1 MDPYTAKPIDE
12 MTAINDGITILAG
25 AELGV
30 EAFGMQVFD
39 FPPNFPDYPEHDHGD
54 EGMEEVYLVLEGS
67 VEFEVEGDRVA
78 LGPGGMISIAP
89 ASRRKLRPGPHG
101 LRILALGGVPG
112 EPYERP
118 QGLDLPSGP

>member
-12 MTAINDGITILAG
+12 MTAINGGITILAG

-39 FPPNFPDYPEHDHGD
+39 FPPDFPDYPEHDHGE

-67 VEFEVEGDRVA
+67 AEFEVDGDRVA
-78 LGPGGMISIAP
+78 LERGGMISIAP
-89 ASRRKLRPGPHG
+89 ATRRKLLPGPQG
-101 LRILALGGVPG
+101 VRILALGGVPG
-112 EPYERP
+112 ETYERP
-118 QGLDLPSGP
+118 TGLDLPAA